1 MKSIIYLL
9 AMSIKNRVLE
19 LRKKPRLLIPY
30 SLVVLLIAA
39 MVLLSRSTEVD
50 PDASS
55 NFPTLKLMFFALS
68 TYSLGWGV
76 YRGVSAGGSFFDM
89 SDVNFLFVSPLNPR
103 AILLHGVIRQ
113 TKIAFFAGC
122 FILFQSANLK
132 RSFGLDFSS
141 ILVVFA
147 GFFLAM
153 MLSETIAMFIYSK
166 TNGSPM
172 KQNIAKALAVAV
184 FVPAAAKFA
193 LLVAGGQPA
202 FQAARTLSSTAYI
215 DLIPAS
221 GWIAKGCMDVISG
234 NALPGLAFLALSVAS
249 GAILIIAITV
259 GKIDYY
265 EDVLC
270 ATESNYE
277 KRRAKSKGRI
287 DSMASSK
294 KVRVSKTGVS
304 GRGASALF
312 SKHLIESRRE
322 NFLGIFGLSSIFF
335 IAVTL
340 LIAVLAKDSANSLII
355 LFVALWMQLVFI
367 TTGRGIR
374 ELMYHYIYL
383 IPESSL
389 KKLLWSNAE
398 SLTRAFIEA
407 LVMFTVSGLLLK
419 TDISTIAGCILAYTL
434 FTLVLLGTN
443 YLSMHLF
450 MVVVSRG
457 VLFFLYIFAVLVVM
471 APGIVG
477 FAVLSMLA
485 NQILGLLALSLW
497 EAAVSLAFFALSK
510 GVLHNCDIATAKD
523 VG

>member
-193 LLVAGGQPA
+193 L
-202 FQAARTLSSTAYI
+202 
-215 DLIPAS
+215 
-221 GWIAKGCMDVISG
+221 
-234 NALPGLAFLALSVAS
+234 
-249 GAILIIAITV
+249 
-259 GKIDYY
+259 
-265 EDVLC
+265 
-270 ATESNYE
+270 
-277 KRRAKSKGRI
+277 
-287 DSMASSK
+287 
-294 KVRVSKTGVS
+294 
-304 GRGASALF
+304 
-312 SKHLIESRRE
+312 
-322 NFLGIFGLSSIFF
+322 
-335 IAVTL
+335 
-340 LIAVLAKDSANSLII
+340 
-355 LFVALWMQLVFI
+355 
-367 TTGRGIR
+367 
-374 ELMYHYIYL
+374 
-383 IPESSL
+383 
-389 KKLLWSNAE
+389 
-398 SLTRAFIEA
+398 
-407 LVMFTVSGLLLK
+407 
-419 TDISTIAGCILAYTL
+419 
-434 FTLVLLGTN
+434 
-443 YLSMHLF
+443 
-450 MVVVSRG
+450 
-457 VLFFLYIFAVLVVM
+457 
-471 APGIVG
+471 
-477 FAVLSMLA
+477 
-485 NQILGLLALSLW
+485 
-497 EAAVSLAFFALSK
+497 
-510 GVLHNCDIATAKD
+510 
-523 VG
+523 